1 MAVDRFAPGHLG
13 ELTQHL
19 PFEIVEIFRRQTW
32 FRFSLLAVNLLVFVY
47 LLQLLLMRARERA
60 AVNQEAAS

>member
-1 MAVDRFAPGHLG
+1 
-13 ELTQHL
+13 
-19 PFEIVEIFRRQTW
+19 
-32 FRFSLLAVNLLVFVY
+32 LLAVNLLVFVY